1 MIKHS
6 VTKDG
11 IIKMKECPKII
22 KNVLQVLKK
31 HWWYIFLLIISS
43 VYVFR
48 YRYDIFQ
55 MTELNAQNL
64 IFILWLVLLG
74 LPLFSEIEIGNVK
87 LKKEIEQ
94 TRAEVKESIGELK
107 YQILDLKI
115 SNSNS
120 NMLVFNNPPLASK
133 DELSQMQRHAEND
146 DTVRSE
152 TNLDFKISEDNI
164 YLFQVRLSLE
174 KQLSVLC
181 NMFQY
186 GERRSMYSM
195 AQFLVQ
201 HEVIDRR
208 TADLIREVI
217 TIANRGVH
225 GEIIDNDY
233 IQFVRKTY
241 PMIKY
246 TLDKANDFYAN
257 NSFYCE
263 CPKCHYQGPSKY
275 SNVCP
280 KCGFT
285 SDND

>member
-1 MIKHS
+1 MMEKYP
-6 VTKDG
+6 DF
-11 IIKMKECPKII
+11 I
-22 KNVLQVLKK
+22 KNVLKILKK

-43 VYVFR
+43 LYVFR
-48 YRYDIFQ
+48 YRYDIYQ

-107 YQILDLKI
+107 YQMLDLKI
-115 SNSNS
+115 SNTNS

-133 DELSQMQRHAEND
+133 DELTQMQRHAESENK
-146 DTVRSE
+146 VRTE
-152 TNLDFKISEDNI
+152 TDLDFKIAEDNI

-174 KQLSVLC
+174 KQLSALC

-186 GERRSMYSM
+186 DERRTMYSM
-195 AQFLVQ
+195 AQFLVR
-201 HEVIDRR
+201 HEVIDRK
-208 TADLIREVI
+208 TVDLIREVI
-217 TIANRGVH
+217 NIANRGVH
-225 GEIIDNDY
+225 GEIIDGDY
-233 IQFVRKTY
+233 LQFVKKTY
-241 PMIKY
+241 PVIKY
-246 TLDKANDFYAN
+246 TLDKAHDFYCN
-257 NSFYCE
+257 NSYYCE

-280 KCGFT
+280 ICGFI
-285 SDND
+285 SDDD

>member
-1 MIKHS
+1 MEK
-6 VTKDG
+6 
-11 IIKMKECPKII
+11 CPKII
-22 KNVLQVLKK
+22 KMVLQGLKK

-55 MTELNAQNL
+55 ITELNAQNL

-74 LPLFSEIEIGNVK
+74 LPLFSEIEIGNIK

-120 NMLVFNNPPLASK
+120 NTVVFNTPPLASK
-133 DELSQMQRHAEND
+133 DELSQLQRHAEND
-146 DTVRSE
+146 DVAYSE
-152 TNLDFKISEDNI
+152 ISPDFEISEDNV
-164 YLFQVRLSLE
+164 YLFKVRLSLE
-174 KQLSVLC
+174 KQLSALC

-201 HEVIDRR
+201 HEVLDRR

-225 GEIIDNDY
+225 GEIIDKDY
-233 IQFVRKTY
+233 IQFVRKTH

-246 TLDKANDFYAN
+246 TLDKAHNFYSN
-257 NSFYCE
+257 NSYYCE

-280 KCGFT
+280 NCGFV
-285 SDND
+285 SDNN